1 MGHLYHGYVSHNRR
15 LSLPRTMAE
24 GQSQGP
30 MSSIRSASSKTR
42 YPTELSEICRNL
54 LQRGYGCWLEAESDH
69 AIAATTTTTT
79 TATTTTTTTTTTIT
93 TTTTTMTSTTTTT
106 ATTTNTASTATTTI
120 TTTTATTTMTMT
132 SIVHKHLKG
141 KRRGKKQ
148 VSSDT
153 DADNWPKVAKNKTNH
168 DFLIMVTSSSSL
180 WPLVHVEPKSPTSM
194 VVAG

>member
-1 MGHLYHGYVSHNRR
+1 MLVITGGYLYQREGQS
-15 LSLPRTMAE
+15 

-42 YPTELSEICRNL
+42 YPTELSESCRNL
-54 LQRGYGCWLEAESDH
+54 LQRGYGLLAESDH
-69 AIAATTTTTT
+69 AIAA
-79 TATTTTTTTTTTIT
+79 ATTTTT
-93 TTTTTMTSTTTTT
+93 
-106 ATTTNTASTATTTI
+106 NTVTTTI

-132 SIVHKHLKG
+132 SIVHTHLKG
-141 KRRGKKQ
+141 KRRDKKQ

-180 WPLVHVEPKSPTSM
+180 
-194 VVAG
+194 